1 MSRPPYSVFSG
12 SWPGPGACGISISV
26 LKDGNLANTTQT
38 WSYRNNSAIH
48 GLALSPNNDN
58 LYSADYGGDAVW
70 THRIHRNGK
79 VMANCRVPVLKT
91 GSHPRHLA
99 VHPDGT
105 YLYVVME
112 SANVLV
118 AYSLDLDTG
127 CPTNETVTY
136 SLIPEGKVGFELQ

>member
-1 MSRPPYSVFSG
+1 M
-12 SWPGPGACGISISV
+12 SISV
-26 LKDGNLANTTQT
+26 LKDGNLANVTQT

-48 GLALSPNNDN
+48 GLALGPNSDN

-70 THRIHRNGK
+70 THRIHRDGK
-79 VMANCRVPVLKT
+79 VIRSCRIPAPKT
-91 GSHPRHLA
+91 GSHPRHLT

-118 AYSLDLDTG
+118 AYNLDHNTG
-127 CPTNETVTY
+127 CPTNKTITY
-136 SLIPEGKVGFELQ
+136 SLIPEGKICFKLQ